1 MKKQGLVPNILMIL
15 GLLALIAMGCSD
27 SGSAERSLAELLP
40 EVTSDDILEY
50 GLIPELVGRLPVN
63 CALTPLDEAGLIQVL
78 SEPKNALI
86 KQYQSLFRMEHCELQ
101 FTDEALRSIARRAL
115 TKDTGARGLRSII
128 EEVMLDIMYDL
139 PDQEPGS
146 TFVITEEIVDG
157 RDKLFKIPP
166 QSKSA

>member
-1 MKKQGLVPNILMIL
+1 MI
-15 GLLALIAMGCSD
+15 GFGGGDD
-27 SGSAERSLAELLP
+27 SPADRSLAELLP
-40 EVTSDDILEY
+40 EVTSDDILQY

-63 CALTPLDEAGLIQVL
+63 CALTPLDEAGMIRVL
-78 SEPKNALI
+78 TEPKNALI
-86 KQYQSLFRMEHCELQ
+86 KQFQSLFRMEHCELE
-101 FTDEALRSIARRAL
+101 FTDEVLKAIARRAM

-157 RDKLFKIPP
+157 RDKLFQIPP